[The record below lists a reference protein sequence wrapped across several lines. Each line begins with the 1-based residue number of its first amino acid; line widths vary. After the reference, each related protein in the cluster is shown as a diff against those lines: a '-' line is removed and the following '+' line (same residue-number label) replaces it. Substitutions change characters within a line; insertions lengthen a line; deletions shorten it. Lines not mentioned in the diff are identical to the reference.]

1 MKRIL
6 SMCLIAAG
14 IMAFISGCGTCN
26 PDGVKCETY
35 TKKTSKTQ
43 ELIIE

>member
-1 MKRIL
+1 MKKSIF
-6 SMCLIAAG
+6 MFLIVAG
-14 IMAFISGCGTCN
+14 IVAFIAGCGTCN
-26 PDGVKCETY
+26 PDGIKSETY